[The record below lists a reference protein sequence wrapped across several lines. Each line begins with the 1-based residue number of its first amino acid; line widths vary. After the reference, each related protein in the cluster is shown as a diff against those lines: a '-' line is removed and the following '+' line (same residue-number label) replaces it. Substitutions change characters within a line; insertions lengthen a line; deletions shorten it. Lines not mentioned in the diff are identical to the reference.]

1 MLENPCGVL
10 LGFMEA
16 LADRIAIPDYLIMAL
31 HGRLGPSMT
40 PTNLLNDYKVIET

>member
-10 LGFMEA
+10 LRFMEA
-16 LADRIAIPDYLIMAL
+16 PADRIAIPDYLIIAL
-31 HGRLGPSMT
+31 HDSHGPSMT